1 MKTMTKFIAAAAA
14 AVALSAASGVSAAV
28 PITPIN
34 QASLNLFGTS
44 NFGDVLVATGPF
56 SQTFDFTTTGD
67 NDASSFV
74 GTIAL
79 ASGGKNIDF
88 SAIDLDGTF
97 NFVKTSGA
105 DLNEQWELATAFLS
119 AGTHAIHVYGDV
131 LTTSANDAA
140 SYSGTL
146 NLSPAA
152 VPEPA
157 TWGLMIMGF
166 GGMGAVLR
174 RRRQATAFA

>member
-1 MKTMTKFIAAAAA
+1 MKTLTKFVAAAAA
-14 AVALSAASGVSAAV
+14 AVALSAASGASAANF
-28 PITPIN
+28 PNELN
-34 QASLNLFGTS
+34 QATLDAFGTS
-44 NFGDVLVATGPF
+44 DFGAIITNTGEF
-56 SQTFDFTTTGD
+56 TYDFLFTTTGD

-74 GTIAL
+74 GT
-79 ASGGKNIDF
+79 ASLNGLKDIDF
-88 SAIDLDGTF
+88 FDISLDGFGFVQTGFDPSERWDLF
-97 NFVKTSGA
+97 NATIGA
-105 DLNEQWELATAFLS
+105 GPHS
-119 AGTHAIHVYGDV
+119 IHVHGNV
-131 LTTSANDAA
+131 VSTGSGQDAA

-146 NLSPAA
+146 NLSPVA